1 MDISRYPVNEID
13 LSNALDVALT
23 GLGFGFLVA
32 NLWIAVQ
39 FLRFYRYRATALV
52 SWSARKP
59 PYYRIFLAFGGVFSV
74 LLFVKFV
81 VQGQPLM
88 SGFGESMMLLYY
100 GILWPLCF
108 RIKRGLYEDGIWTD
122 SRFVPYEQIGGLS
135 WREGREIT
143 LVIIYRLRSLAR
155 HLAVPH
161 EHYGEVRRLL
171 RDKIDSH
178 DLHFT
183 MKAFDLGSDE
193 REVV

>member
-1 MDISRYPVNEID
+1 MNEID
-13 LSNALDVALT
+13 FSNVLDVALI

-32 NLWIAVQ
+32 NLWVVVQ
-39 FLRFYRYRATALV
+39 FLRFYRYRATALLV
-52 SWSARKP
+52 WPARKP
-59 PYYRIFLAFGGVFSV
+59 PYYGIFLGFGVVFG
-74 LLFVKFV
+74 LLLVVKFV

-100 GILWPLCF
+100 AYLWPMCF

-122 SRFVPYEQIGGLS
+122 SRFVPYQQIGGLS

-143 LVIIYRLRSLAR
+143 LVIIYRFRSLAR
-155 HLAVPH
+155 HLTVPH
-161 EHYGEVRRLL
+161 EHYGGVRRLL

-183 MKAFDLGSDE
+183 MKAFDLGGDE

>member
-1 MDISRYPVNEID
+1 MNEID
-13 LSNALDVALT
+13 LSNAPDVALT

-32 NLWIAVQ
+32 NLWIVVQ

-52 SWSARKP
+52 SWSARQP
-59 PYYRIFLAFGGVFSV
+59 PYYPIFLGFGVVFTV

-81 VQGQPLM
+81 VRGQPLI

-108 RIKRGLYEDGIWTD
+108 RIKRGLYAEGIWTD

-143 LVIIYRLRSLAR
+143 LVIIYRLRSVAR

-183 MKAFDLGSDE
+183 MKAFDLGGDE

>member
-1 MDISRYPVNEID
+1 VNAIE
-13 LSNALDVALT
+13 LSSALDVALT
-23 GLGFGFLVA
+23 GLGVGFLVA
-32 NLWIAVQ
+32 NLWIVAQ
-39 FLRFYRYRATALV
+39 FLQFYRCRGTALV
-52 SWSARKP
+52 TWQAGKP
-59 PYYRIFLAFGGVFSV
+59 PYYGIFLGFGAVFAA

-81 VQGQPLM
+81 VRGQPLI

-100 GILWPLCF
+100 ACLWPMCF
-108 RIKRGLYEDGIWTD
+108 RIKRGLYADGIWTD

-135 WREGREIT
+135 WREGREIM

-155 HLAVPH
+155 HLTVPH

-178 DLHFT
+178 DLHF
-183 MKAFDLGSDE
+183 MKAFDLGGDE